1 MSEKEEQII
10 TDVKTGVKI
19 VPDRD
24 NRMTEFAKKLI
35 KDYYLKD
42 GESIQE
48 GFTRASFAW
57 CGNKPALAQRI
68 YDAVSKGYFMFASP
82 VLSNAPEV
90 LNREEFTFKKE
101 RGLPISCFLSSV
113 DDTLEGLI
121 SNSTE
126 TRWLSVKG
134 GGVGIN
140 FSRVR
145 SANTMTPG
153 TIPFICTYDTDM
165 EAYKQGRVRRGSIAI
180 YMDVEHPDLIEFL
193 NLRIPSGDESR
204 KCHSAGF
211 HNGINISDNF
221 MKAVIEGSD
230 WNFIDPH
237 TKEIKDTIGAR
248 ELWERIMEV
257 RYRTGE
263 PYIHFIDTAN
273 KYLPLAQKNLGLRIN
288 NSNLCLTGDTNIT
301 IMVDGKEEVI
311 TLEDF
316 NEKFTMGYY
325 GKVLVK
331 SYDIDN
337 DKIVWEQVTNSGQTG
352 IVDKLYEI
360 NGIHCTNNHKVFTQ
374 NRGYIE
380 AHNLNNDDVLVSTNG
395 TENVQIRKIKLER
408 EIPVFDITVNNTHN
422 FFANDILV
430 HNCAEIELPT
440 NNERTAVCC
449 LSSLN
454 IEKYDEWKN
463 TSLVQDLIEML
474 DNVLDYFIN
483 NAPDEIS
490 KARYSAMCERSV
502 GLGTM
507 GFHYLLQKNMIAFE
521 SQAARKLNK
530 EVFKHIHDEAI
541 IATKKLGIEKGEC
554 PDFIT
559 DLTFTLYNGSKLVI
573 KSSDIVTIMNRNEFL
588 SSTETKRA
596 FEIIPGDSICQSGGL
611 VNRVE
616 IIEGKHPNTGWRN
629 ANLESVAPTANSA
642 ILCGTSPS
650 IEPSNSNAYLHQT
663 RAGSWPVHNPY
674 LEKLLIEK
682 NLNNEETWRQIIN
695 SGGTIQHMEDIFTE
709 EERNIFKTAFEL
721 NQNWAVKH
729 AADRQEFITQGQSI
743 NLFFDSDYS
752 KDDFSHVH
760 IMAWKLG
767 LKSLYYT
774 RTKSSARPDQ
784 ISKKI
789 ERVAL
794 VDAEK
799 EDSGECVACQG

>member
-1 MSEKEEQII
+1 MSEKEEQVI

-48 GFTRASFAW
+48 GFARASFAW

-288 NSNLCLTGDTNIT
+288 NSNLC
-301 IMVDGKEEVI
+301 
-311 TLEDF
+311 
-316 NEKFTMGYY
+316 
-325 GKVLVK
+325 
-331 SYDIDN
+331 
-337 DKIVWEQVTNSGQTG
+337 
-352 IVDKLYEI
+352 
-360 NGIHCTNNHKVFTQ
+360 
-374 NRGYIE
+374 
-380 AHNLNNDDVLVSTNG
+380 
-395 TENVQIRKIKLER
+395 
-408 EIPVFDITVNNTHN
+408 
-422 FFANDILV
+422 
-430 HNCAEIELPT
+430 AEIELPT

-474 DNVLDYFIN
+474 DNVIEYFIN

-490 KARYSAMCERSV
+490 KARYSAMRERSV
-502 GLGTM
+502 GLGAM

-559 DLTFTLYNGSKLVI
+559 DLIFEDEEGNEIII
-573 KSSDIVTIMNRNEFL
+573 KSSDFVEVIRNEEKL
-588 SSTETKRA
+588 TIRA
-596 FEIIPGDSICQSGGL
+596 FQIEENDEICL
-611 VNRVE
+611 
-616 IIEGKHPNTGWRN
+616 
-629 ANLESVAPTANSA
+629 
-642 ILCGTSPS
+642 
-650 IEPSNSNAYLHQT
+650 
-663 RAGSWPVHNPY
+663 
-674 LEKLLIEK
+674 
-682 NLNNEETWRQIIN
+682 
-695 SGGTIQHMEDIFTE
+695 
-709 EERNIFKTAFEL
+709 
-721 NQNWAVKH
+721 
-729 AADRQEFITQGQSI
+729 
-743 NLFFDSDYS
+743 
-752 KDDFSHVH
+752 
-760 IMAWKLG
+760 
-767 LKSLYYT
+767 
-774 RTKSSARPDQ
+774 
-784 ISKKI
+784 
-789 ERVAL
+789 
-794 VDAEK
+794 
-799 EDSGECVACQG
+799 